1 MRLISLLV
9 CSAAFVALPAQAREH
24 EAPSIDQVGKA
35 LADPQV
41 RAGVATMLDAFD
53 GAILD
58 TRVGPLARYGDKS
71 VRRDDTLRDLARR
84 DDPEF
89 DRKLSDT
96 TRGAVA
102 VAGQAARDGAAMQK
116 ELRATAARLRD
127 LFAATSAALDAA
139 GDAGN

>member
-1 MRLISLLV
+1 MRLISLLS
-9 CSAAFVALPAQAREH
+9 CTAALLVAVPAQAREH

-41 RAGVATMLDAFD
+41 RAGVATMLDAFA

-89 DRKLSDT
+89 DRRLSDT

-102 VAGQAARDGAAMQK
+102 AAGQAARDGAAMQK

-139 GDAGN
+139 N